1 MVFLEN
7 NKKTRKQKKTE
18 ISLEQQSESI
28 IIYLFAI
35 IAYFLKKNVGKL
47 ILFSLITYLI
57 YLRFL
62 SKNRNETEMID
73 GMEVPKLKD
82 NYDLSLD

>member
-18 ISLEQQSESI
+18 IILEQQSESI

-35 IAYFLKKNVGKL
+35 LAYFLKKNVGKL

-62 SKNRNETEMID
+62 SRKRNETEMID